1 MCYIY
6 NLIKGKNSK
15 RNATC
20 FSGDFYQLEIYFEAL
35 RSSSFPL
42 WSWYPPISISIS
54 VTSIC
59 SNLPFFFN
67 LSYQLIFS
75 FLLYFLPHQLGK
87 RSCVVENLVF
97 MSTHVS

>member
-1 MCYIY
+1 MPLALVVIFINWKSTLKHLC
-6 NLIKGKNSK
+6 LLPSP
-15 RNATC
+15 
-20 FSGDFYQLEIYFEAL
+20 SGHGIRPSL
-35 RSSSFPL
+35 FPF
-42 WSWYPPISISIS
+42 

-59 SNLPFFFN
+59 SNLQFFFN